1 MDRIETRFSDRR
13 TRLNVDERVKKK
25 EIFNNARPAVDVKR
39 GTILKGKVYNVTE
52 DGAFVLTDEKYIGF
66 IHKSEQPHDLKQG
79 MTVEGRVTFVRP
91 DGRINLSLRL
101 QKEYARIADAEKI
114 LEYLKKRKGSMPF
127 NDDSPPEVITE
138 KFGISKSAFKR
149 ALGKLF
155 KDGVITEQ
163 DGWITLTEG
172 TDHDLR

>member
-1 MDRIETRFSDRR
+1 MDQVKTNFNDRR
-13 TRLNVDERVKKK
+13 TRLNVDERAKKR
-25 EIFNNARPAVDVKR
+25 EIFNSARPADDVKR
-39 GTILKGKVYNVTE
+39 GTILKGKVYNLTE

-66 IHKSEQPHDLKQG
+66 IHKSEQPHALTIG
-79 MTVEGRVTFVRP
+79 MNVEGRVTFVRP

-127 NDDSPPEVITE
+127 NDDSPADVIME

-163 DGWITLTEG
+163 DGWVTLNERTE
-172 TDHDLR
+172 HDLR

>member
-1 MDRIETRFSDRR
+1 MERDTTKFGDRR
-13 TRLNVDERVKKK
+13 ARLSVDERAKRR

-39 GTILKGKVYNVTE
+39 GTILKGKVYNITE

-66 IHKSEQPHDLKQG
+66 IHKSEQPHTLKEG
-79 MTVEGRVTFVRP
+79 MAVEARVTFVRP

-101 QKEYARIADAEKI
+101 QKEYARVADAEKI
-114 LEYLKKRKGSMPF
+114 IEYLKKRKGSMPF
-127 NDDSPPEVITE
+127 NDDSPPDVIME

-149 ALGKLF
+149 ALGKLY

-163 DGWITLTEG
+163 DGWVTLKER
-172 TDHDLR
+172 TDNDLL